1 MKKSILG
8 SLVGIAIVVTLDS
21 FARVAISLYT
31 TQDILMFAYS
41 SFPGPIWPILLTL
54 IAGVSSFLGG
64 IFSLTYSKSH
74 QAVAAALFVF
84 FIILLRYG
92 QLHLLI
98 DRETLFFP
106 ITALILSLGGVFLA
120 WQLAKSK
127 QGVTDESTYHYPS
140 DEQD

>member
-1 MKKSILG
+1 M
-8 SLVGIAIVVTLDS
+8 VGIAIVVALDS

-31 TQDILMFAYS
+31 QQDILMFAYS

-54 IAGVSSFLGG
+54 IAGVTSFLGG

-74 QAVAAALFVF
+74 QAAAAALFVF

-120 WQLAKSK
+120 WQLAHREKGSSE
-127 QGVTDESTYHYPS
+127 ESTYHYPS
-140 DEQD
+140 DEQE